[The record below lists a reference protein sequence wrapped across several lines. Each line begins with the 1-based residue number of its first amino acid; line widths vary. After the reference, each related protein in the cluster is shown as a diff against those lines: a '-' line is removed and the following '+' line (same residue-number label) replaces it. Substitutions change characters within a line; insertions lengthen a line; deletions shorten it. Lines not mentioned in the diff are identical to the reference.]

1 MLLINPSRLWDRLKR
16 LSLIGKTESGG
27 ITRLSFTHE
36 EREATE
42 LVMSWMRE
50 VGLSVRQ
57 DAMGNVIG
65 RKEGLNPLAPAVLV
79 GSHLDSVYNGGN
91 FDGPLGVLAG
101 LEALQTLIE
110 NQVKTEHPIEL
121 IILKDEEGAHFSFG
135 MLGSRALAGS
145 LTMED
150 LEHHDGTGK
159 SIAEAMREFGLKP
172 EAYAEAARSKDTVKA
187 YVELHIEQGKILESQ
202 GLSVGIVSGI
212 AGPLWLKFIVTGEAG
227 HAGTTPMGLRHDALV
242 AASSMIQM
250 IEVEAKRS
258 GSTVGTVGQLQLFP
272 GGINIIPERVEFTL
286 DLRDI
291 HEELRDSVEE
301 RIRAEAQRMSEERG
315 VGLEIQ
321 LLQRIRP
328 ALCSESVQTSIQN
341 AFKTLGFPVLS
352 QASGAG
358 HDGMQLQEI
367 CPIGMIF
374 VRSKYGI
381 SHSPAEWS
389 SMEDCRDGANAL
401 LHTLLQLTD

>member
-121 IILKDEEGAHFSFG
+121 IILKDEEGARFSFG

-159 SIAEAMREFGLKP
+159 SIVEAMREFGLKP
-172 EAYAEAARSKDTVKA
+172 EAYAEAARLKETVKA
-187 YVELHIEQGKILESQ
+187 YVELHIEQGKVLESQ
-202 GLSVGIVSGI
+202 DLSVGIVSGI

-227 HAGTTPMGLRHDALV
+227 HAGATPMELRQDALV

-250 IEVEAKRS
+250 IEVEAKKT

-272 GGINIIPERVEFTL
+272 GGINIIPGRVEFTL

-291 HEELRDSVEE
+291 QEKLRDSVEE
-301 RIRAEAQRMSEERG
+301 RIRAEAQRMSKERG

-321 LLQRIRP
+321 LLQRVSP
-328 ALCSESVQTSIQN
+328 ALCSEEVQTSIQN
-341 AFKTLGFPVLS
+341 AFQTLGFPVFS
-352 QASGAG
+352 QSSGAG

-374 VRSKYGI
+374 VRSKDGI

-389 SMEDCRDGANAL
+389 SMEDCRDGANVL
-401 LHTLLQLTD
+401 LHTLLHLTE